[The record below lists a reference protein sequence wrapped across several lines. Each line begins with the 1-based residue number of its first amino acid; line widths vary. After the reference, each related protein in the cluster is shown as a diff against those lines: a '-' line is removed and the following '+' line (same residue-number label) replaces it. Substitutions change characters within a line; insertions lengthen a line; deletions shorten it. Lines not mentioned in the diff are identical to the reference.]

1 MEWVET
7 VLSGRTKRGLKPKG
21 FRTLLLYVHTTIIS
35 EVNKKEKSKKE
46 KKVVAKQ
53 FEICYINIADYEMR
67 P

>member
-7 VLSGRTKRGLKPKG
+7 VLSGRTKRVLKPKG

-53 FEICYINIADYEMR
+53 F
-67 P
+67 